1 MWCFFINANH
11 SEFNQT
17 VGNNLGRAVKKVNIL
32 IIINYAE
39 MQVTDTIHKWNLT
52 KQPRKQCLCDELV
65 ILVFGVS

>member
-1 MWCFFINANH
+1 MKNKCYVMFFINANH

-39 MQVTDTIHKWNLT
+39 MQVNDTLFASEIYLSSQENN
-52 KQPRKQCLCDELV
+52 V
-65 ILVFGVS
+65 YVMS

>member
-1 MWCFFINANH
+1 MFFINANH

-39 MQVTDTIHKWNLT
+39 MQVNDTLFASEIYLSSQENN
-52 KQPRKQCLCDELV
+52 V
-65 ILVFGVS
+65 YVMS

>member
-1 MWCFFINANH
+1 MFFINANH

-39 MQVTDTIHKWNLT
+39 MQVTDTLFTSEIYLSSQENN
-52 KQPRKQCLCDELV
+52 V
-65 ILVFGVS
+65 YVMS